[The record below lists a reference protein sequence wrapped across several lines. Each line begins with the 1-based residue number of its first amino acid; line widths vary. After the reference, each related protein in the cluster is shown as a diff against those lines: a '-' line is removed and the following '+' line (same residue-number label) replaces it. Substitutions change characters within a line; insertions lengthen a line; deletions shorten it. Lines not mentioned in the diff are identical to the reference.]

1 MKFYPEFFSSFQL
14 CSFAVVSRANSVLS
28 LARSR
33 IPLLRQVIKGFF
45 FFFRSLHRSV
55 VWVLYILS
63 CMQLSTAQRPVSEN
77 IGIA

>member
-1 MKFYPEFFSSFQL
+1 M
-14 CSFAVVSRANSVLS
+14 LS

-33 IPLLRQVIKGFF
+33 IPLLGQVIKGFF
-45 FFFRSLHRSV
+45 FFCRGLHRSV

>member
-1 MKFYPEFFSSFQL
+1 M
-14 CSFAVVSRANSVLS
+14 LS

-33 IPLLRQVIKGFF
+33 IPLLRQVIKGF